1 MSRRPFRVGRART
14 GLGLFATKPIRKNSR
29 IVEYKGPLLTG
40 KVAAKAEAGGNR
52 YLYEINK
59 RWTIDGKARSNVARY
74 GNHSC
79 NPNADSYNVKKR
91 VFIRAIRNIKP
102 DEEIVYDYGI
112 DYLKNV
118 IGKSNCQCSRCRKR
132 RNKRAVEL
140 RAKRKRKEA
149 RLKRERAAKRL
160 ASRQAKAKAKAKSTK
175 ARLAR

>member
-1 MSRRPFRVGRART
+1 MSRRPFRVGRSRT
-14 GLGLFATKPIRKNSR
+14 GLGLFATKPIKKNSR

-40 KVAAKAEAGGNR
+40 KAAQKAENGGNR

-59 RWTIDGKARSNVARY
+59 RWTIDGAGRSNVARY

-91 VFIRAIRNIKP
+91 VFIRAIKNIKP
-102 DEEIVYDYGI
+102 GDEIVYDYGI

-132 RNKRAVEL
+132 RNKRAAEL
-140 RAKRKRKEA
+140 RAKRQRKEA
-149 RLKRERAAKRL
+149 RLQRERSAKR
-160 ASRQAKAKAKAKSTK
+160 AAARKNSKNSAKKSTK
-175 ARLAR
+175 RKA